1 MAQATLVIMS
11 ICELWKNEVWDANMN
26 RCLKNERSEVVFMNM
41 GGGKHS
47 NLSYT
52 KQQL

>member
-1 MAQATLVIMS
+1 MS
-11 ICELWKNEVWDANMN
+11 ICELWKKDANMI
-26 RCLKNERSEVVFMNM
+26 RCFKNERSEVVFMNM

-52 KQQL
+52 KQQLLRD